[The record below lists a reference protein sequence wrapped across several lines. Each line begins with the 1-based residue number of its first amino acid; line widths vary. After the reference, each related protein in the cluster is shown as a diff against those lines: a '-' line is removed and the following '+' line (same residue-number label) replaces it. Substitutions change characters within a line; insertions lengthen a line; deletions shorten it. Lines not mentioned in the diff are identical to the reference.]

1 MSKYSVHYGGGS
13 SVLKFLV
20 HRSAHS
26 WCTHT
31 QWSQLPS
38 QQWQSGVCGHDHFP
52 VSSVQRPLICHYC
65 WGRGGDL
72 TPGYREVYFIH
83 STLDSIHVILHYNVE
98 EANPASFPGSQAPS
112 FTYCKWSHT
121 LVMGMAWEW
130 GYSGPM
136 HAHCTHFLSNTTWV
150 MSSLNCSTIT
160 PPCNL
165 ISSPTS
171 SRVHAGI
178 ACVYVC
184 CCVVCVC
191 VCFGLRGGSGV
202 GIAYVWVGVGGW
214 ESNDAGIQ
222 DEYTKVTEPYRAWSA
237 NLTIFVQVDP
247 TPTVGHTNS
256 GTKQNTQMALVVIY
270 SNHQ

>member
-38 QQWQSGVCGHDHFP
+38 QQWQSGVCGHDPFP
-52 VSSVQRPLICHYC
+52 VSSVQRPLIGPYC

-202 GIAYVWVGVGGW
+202 GIAYVWVGGGGVREQW
-214 ESNDAGIQ
+214 RRNTGWIYKSNRTLQSLVCQSHNICPGRP
-222 DEYTKVTEPYRAWSA
+222 YTNSGTHQQW
-237 NLTIFVQVDP
+237 D
-247 TPTVGHTNS
+247 TPTVGQSRTLKWHW
-256 GTKQNTQMALVVIY
+256 
-270 SNHQ
+270 